1 MKKKVNKKPTK
12 FKPNKR
18 QIALLRA
25 WANPEQKPTIT
36 AICETVGINR
46 TTYYVWFS
54 NDDFVEW
61 FEKEWRRAMKD
72 MEPYLDNIGLK
83 KAVKDYKYW
92 EAMQM
97 KYLNFTRKE
106 EQKTTQDVKIDVD
119 GIIDKYDLVKRTK
132 LRRKAKPDK
141 VQPSE

>member
-1 MKKKVNKKPTK
+1 
-12 FKPNKR
+12 
-18 QIALLRA
+18 
-25 WANPEQKPTIT
+25 
-36 AICETVGINR
+36 
-46 TTYYVWFS
+46 
-54 NDDFVEW
+54 
-61 FEKEWRRAMKD
+61 MKD